1 MKIKKSLLKIKN
13 LTSNKKEKDQ
23 VKTGFGL
30 LETIVIVIV
39 VVFLGIFIGVFMTYS
54 HLSGDFNNKQ
64 LMINEDLNQLSNVY
78 ELILDKYY
86 KEIDKDKIIKAAI
99 AGMLSALDDPYS
111 IYFNDAEKT
120 SFNERMEGEYHGIGV
135 ELFDKIDGDIIIFNV
150 FPNTPAEKAGLKA
163 GDIIMKVDNKDTV
176 KMTSADIAEYIK
188 YNSGDIVKITVN
200 RGGENLTFK
209 VSKDKIIL
217 ESIAS
222 DFFVKNNKK
231 VGYINI
237 SLFAN
242 NTYDQFRDKL
252 LELEEEKIDALII
265 DVRNNSGGYLDSIV
279 NIVSMFLPKD
289 TIIYQIES
297 NKTITKYYDLTE
309 EARTY
314 PISILINKQSA
325 SAAEIL
331 AAVFKEMYESE
342 VIGVKS
348 YGKGT
353 VQETKDLEDG
363 GMIKFTTQK
372 WLTPKGNSI
381 DRVGIEPTIV
391 VTIDNKYFD
400 DPTPENDN
408 QLQKAIEVLVK

>member
-120 SFNERMEGEYHGIGV
+120 SFNERMEGKYHGIGV